1 MLLKTASDDFYFSSE
16 YCFYESHL
24 NCVNLHFDFNR
35 IQKPVIF
42 TTVCSLQLHAHLHTE
57 KNLEVFSKWTQS
69 VCCANF
75 SHNFPCWW
83 LIDLVFFAIGATYA
97 CTFVHWNM
105 LEVSW
110 KLPASTLN
118 CLHLY
123 SKLQKG
129 LRLWLLLYV
138 PAHPI
143 VCIHITSF
151 SSIPY

>member
-1 MLLKTASDDFYFSSE
+1 M
-16 YCFYESHL
+16 
-24 NCVNLHFDFNR
+24 
-35 IQKPVIF
+35 IF
-42 TTVCSLQLHAHLHTE
+42 TSVLSIVFMNHTWTVSIYILISIEFRSQWFSQLCVLYNCMHICTL
-57 KNLEVFSKWTQS
+57 KRILRFFPNLSQS